1 MILLPNSSQMV
12 TYSTDMRSD
21 SFLQSGA
28 KVYVCEDRGEVWV
41 GLLEVLFNDVKVL
54 LSEVGVDENL
64 LHLFVPLA
72 VELAATR

>member
-28 KVYVCEDRGEVWV
+28 KVYVCEDRGEVRI

-54 LSEVGVDENL
+54 FSEVGVDENL